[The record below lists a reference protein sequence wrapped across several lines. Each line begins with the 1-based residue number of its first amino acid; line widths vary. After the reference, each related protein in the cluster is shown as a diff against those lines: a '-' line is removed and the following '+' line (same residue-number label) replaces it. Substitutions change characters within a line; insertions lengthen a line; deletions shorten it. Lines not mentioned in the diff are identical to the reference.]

1 MHRTLGESET
11 QVSWGKSVPFV
22 LVHLLPLGLFWTG
35 ARAVDWVV
43 CGALY
48 FVRMFFI
55 TGAYHRYFAHRSYK
69 MGRVMQ
75 FLMALG
81 GTLAVQKGVLWW
93 AAHHRK
99 HHKFSDQPGDVHS
112 PKDGL
117 GWAHVGWI
125 MSTSHDD
132 TDWKWI
138 RDFAKYPELVWL
150 NRYHV
155 VPPVVLASLLFFAGG
170 ASMLLCGFF
179 LSTAILY
186 HGTFSINSLMHIWGR
201 RRYVTK
207 DTSRNTLLLALVT
220 LGEGWHNNH
229 HYYQSSA
236 NQGFFWWEV
245 DITYYI
251 LKAMSFV
258 GLVSDLRKPPRH
270 VLESNLV
277 RDNVDV
283 GMASESVSR
292 AAASRRAVSPAAASA
307 LPDDAALEADR
318 RPAPALEAL
327 PDPAE

>member
-1 MHRTLGESET
+1 MAVTEGRRGADYKSNMHRTLGNADT
-11 QVSWGKSVPFV
+11 KVAWAKSVPFV

-35 ARAVDWVV
+35 VSAVDWVV

-55 TGAYHRYFAHRSYK
+55 TGAYHRYFSHRSYK
-69 MGRVMQ
+69 MGRAMQ

-99 HHKFSDQPGDVHS
+99 HHKFSDQPGDIHS

-117 GWAHVGWI
+117 GWSHMGWI
-125 MSTSHDD
+125 MSSAHDE

-150 NRYHV
+150 NKYHL
-155 VPPVVLASLLFFAGG
+155 VPPAVLAVVLFIAGG
-170 ASMLLCGFF
+170 TSMLLCGFF

-186 HGTFSINSLMHIWGR
+186 HGTFSINSLMHVWGR
-201 RRYVTK
+201 RRYVTR

-229 HYYQSSA
+229 HYYQSST

-251 LKAMSFV
+251 LKLMSVF
-258 GLVSDLRKPPRH
+258 GLVYDLRKPPKH

-277 RDNVDV
+277 KDNEDI
-283 GMASESVSR
+283 GMR
-292 AAASRRAVSPAAASA
+292 PAAPAREP
-307 LPDDAALEADR
+307 LP
-318 RPAPALEAL
+318 L

>member
-1 MHRTLGESET
+1 MHRTLALSQT
-11 QVSWGKSVPFV
+11 KISWGKSVPFA
-22 LVHLLPLGLFWTG
+22 LVHLLPLGLIWTG
-35 ARAVDWVV
+35 ARTIDWVV

-48 FVRMFFI
+48 FIRMFFI
-55 TGAYHRYFAHRSYK
+55 TGAYHRYFSHRSYK

-117 GWAHVGWI
+117 GWAHVKWI
-125 MSTSHDD
+125 MSTAHDE
-132 TDWKWI
+132 TEWAWI
-138 RDFAKYPELVWL
+138 RDFSKYPELVWL
-150 NRYHV
+150 NKYHV
-155 VPPVVLASLLFFAGG
+155 VPPAILAFGMFLAGG
-170 ASMLLCGFF
+170 TSMLLCGFF

-186 HGTFSINSLMHIWGR
+186 HGTFSINSLMHVWGR

-207 DTSRNTLLLALVT
+207 DTSRNTFLLALVT

-229 HYYQSSA
+229 HYYQSST

-251 LKAMSFV
+251 LKMMSWV
-258 GLVSDLRKPPRH
+258 GLVYDLRKPPKG

-277 RDNVDV
+277 RDNEDI
-283 GMASESVSR
+283 GM
-292 AAASRRAVSPAAASA
+292 RR
-307 LPDDAALEADR
+307 E
-318 RPAPALEAL
+318 PAPAAL

>member
-1 MHRTLGESET
+1 MHRTLDRSHT
-11 QVSWGKSVPFV
+11 RVAWGKSIPFV
-22 LVHLLPLGLFWTG
+22 VIHLLPLGLFWTG
-35 ARAVDWVV
+35 ARAIDWAV

-55 TGAYHRYFAHRSYK
+55 TGAYHRYFSHRSYK

-75 FLMALG
+75 FVMALG

-99 HHKFSDQPGDVHS
+99 HHKFSDQEGDVHS
-112 PKDGL
+112 PKDGVF
-117 GWAHVGWI
+117 WAHVGWI
-125 MSTSHDD
+125 VSTSHDE

-138 RDFAKYPELVWL
+138 RDFSKYPELVWL
-150 NRYHV
+150 NKNHV
-155 VPPVVLASLLFFAGG
+155 IPPVVLATALYLAGG

-179 LSTAILY
+179 LSTALLY

-229 HYYQSSA
+229 HYYQSST
-236 NQGFFWWEV
+236 NQGFFWWEI

-251 LKAMSFV
+251 LKLMSFV
-258 GLVSDLRKPPRH
+258 GLVSDLRKPPKH

-277 RDNVDV
+277 RDHVDV
-283 GMASESVSR
+283 GMLPGAAEPR
-292 AAASRRAVSPAAASA
+292 APRPGPSPV
-307 LPDDAALEADR
+307 L
-318 RPAPALEAL
+318 
-327 PDPAE
+327 DPAE

>member
-1 MHRTLGESET
+1 MHRTLGLPET
-11 QVSWGKSVPFV
+11 KISWGKSIPFA

-35 ARAVDWVV
+35 ARSIDWAV

-48 FVRMFFI
+48 FARMFFI
-55 TGAYHRYFAHRSYK
+55 TGAYHRYFSHRSYK

-99 HHKFSDQPGDVHS
+99 HHKLSDQPGDVHS
-112 PKDGL
+112 PKDGVF
-117 GWAHVGWI
+117 WAHIGWI
-125 MSTSHDD
+125 MSTSHDE

-150 NRYHV
+150 NKYHV
-155 VPPVVLASLLFFAGG
+155 VPPAIMALVMFLLGG
-170 ASMLLCGFF
+170 PSMLLCGFF

-201 RRYVTK
+201 RRYVTR
-207 DTSRNTLLLALVT
+207 DTSRNTMLLALVT

-229 HYYQSSA
+229 HYYQSST

-251 LKAMSFV
+251 LEMLSWV
-258 GLVSDLRKPPRH
+258 GLVSDLRKPPKH
-270 VLESNLV
+270 VLEGNLV
-277 RDNVDV
+277 RDNEDI
-283 GMASESVSR
+283 GMR
-292 AAASRRAVSPAAASA
+292 AEP
-307 LPDDAALEADR
+307 P
-318 RPAPALEAL
+318 PEAL
-327 PDPAE
+327 LDLDPAE

>member
-1 MHRTLGESET
+1 
-11 QVSWGKSVPFV
+11 
-22 LVHLLPLGLFWTG
+22 
-35 ARAVDWVV
+35 
-43 CGALY
+43 
-48 FVRMFFI
+48 
-55 TGAYHRYFAHRSYK
+55 
-69 MGRVMQ
+69 
-75 FLMALG
+75 
-81 GTLAVQKGVLWW
+81 
-93 AAHHRK
+93 
-99 HHKFSDQPGDVHS
+99 
-112 PKDGL
+112 
-117 GWAHVGWI
+117 
-125 MSTSHDD
+125 
-132 TDWKWI
+132 
-138 RDFAKYPELVWL
+138 
-150 NRYHV
+150 
-155 VPPVVLASLLFFAGG
+155 
-170 ASMLLCGFF
+170 
-179 LSTAILY
+179 
-186 HGTFSINSLMHIWGR
+186 MHIWGR

-292 AAASRRAVSPAAASA
+292 AAVSRRAVSPAAASA

>member
-1 MHRTLGESET
+1 MHRTLNASET
-11 QVSWGKSVPFV
+11 RVSWGKSIPFL

-35 ARAVDWVV
+35 ARTIDWVV

-48 FVRMFFI
+48 FIRMFFI
-55 TGAYHRYFAHRSYK
+55 TGVYHRYFSHRSYK

-117 GWAHVGWI
+117 IWAHMSWI
-125 MSTSHDD
+125 MSNSHDE

-150 NRYHV
+150 NKYHV
-155 VPPVVLASLLFFAGG
+155 VPPIALALGLFLAGG
-170 ASMLLCGFF
+170 TSMLLCGFF

-186 HGTFSINSLMHIWGR
+186 HGTFSINSLMHVWGS
-201 RRYVTK
+201 RRYVTR
-207 DTSRNTLLLALVT
+207 DTSRNTMLIALVT

-229 HYYQSSA
+229 HYYQSST

-251 LKAMSFV
+251 LTMMSWV
-258 GLVSDLRKPPRH
+258 GLVSDLRKPPQH

-277 RDNVDV
+277 RDNIDV
-283 GMASESVSR
+283 GMLPELAPL
-292 AAASRRAVSPAAASA
+292 AASHAASTPIPSA
-307 LPDDAALEADR
+307 TASLL
-318 RPAPALEAL
+318 
-327 PDPAE
+327 DPAE

>member
-179 LSTAILY
+179 LSTA
-186 HGTFSINSLMHIWGR
+186 R
-201 RRYVTK
+201 
-207 DTSRNTLLLALVT
+207 SRST
-220 LGEGWHNNH
+220 
-229 HYYQSSA
+229 
-236 NQGFFWWEV
+236 
-245 DITYYI
+245 
-251 LKAMSFV
+251 
-258 GLVSDLRKPPRH
+258 R
-270 VLESNLV
+270 
-277 RDNVDV
+277 
-283 GMASESVSR
+283 
-292 AAASRRAVSPAAASA
+292 
-307 LPDDAALEADR
+307 
-318 RPAPALEAL
+318 
-327 PDPAE
+327 

>member
-1 MHRTLGESET
+1 MHRTLGSSET
-11 QVSWGKSVPFV
+11 QVAWGKSVPFA

-69 MGRVMQ
+69 MGRAMQ
-75 FLMALG
+75 FAMALG

-150 NRYHV
+150 NKYHV
-155 VPPVVLASLLFFAGG
+155 IPPVVLATILYFAGG

-251 LKAMSFV
+251 LKLMSFV

-283 GMASESVSR
+283 GMMSGAKPPE
-292 AAASRRAVSPAAASA
+292 AASPVLAEAV
-307 LPDDAALEADR
+307 LPEGG
-318 RPAPALEAL
+318 RPEPALEAL
-327 PDPAE
+327 PGPAE

>member
-1 MHRTLGESET
+1 MA
-11 QVSWGKSVPFV
+11 WGKSIPFV

-48 FVRMFFI
+48 FIRMFFI
-55 TGAYHRYFAHRSYK
+55 TGVYHRYFSHRSYK

-117 GWAHVGWI
+117 GWAHIGWI
-125 MSTSHDD
+125 TSTAHD
-132 TDWKWI
+132 TTELAWI

-155 VPPVVLASLLFFAGG
+155 VPPAILAVALYLTGG

-186 HGTFSINSLMHIWGR
+186 HGTFSINSLMHVWGR

-229 HYYQSSA
+229 HYYQSST
-236 NQGFFWWEV
+236 NQGFFWWEI

-251 LKAMSFV
+251 LKMMSWV
-258 GLVSDLRKPPRH
+258 GLVYDLRTPPKE

-277 RDNVDV
+277 RDHEDV
-283 GMASESVSR
+283 GMR
-292 AAASRRAVSPAAASA
+292 
-307 LPDDAALEADR
+307 PDAGA
-318 RPAPALEAL
+318 RPQEAPAAL

>member
-1 MHRTLGESET
+1 MHRTLSNAQT
-11 QVSWGKSVPFV
+11 KVAWGKSVPFV

-35 ARAVDWVV
+35 VRSIDWVV

-55 TGAYHRYFAHRSYK
+55 TGAYHRYFSHRSYK

-75 FLMALG
+75 FLMAFG
-81 GTLAVQKGVLWW
+81 GSLAVQKGVLWW

-99 HHKFSDQPGDVHS
+99 HHKYSDQHGDVHS

-117 GWAHVGWI
+117 GWAHMGWI
-125 MSTSHDD
+125 MSTAHDD
-132 TDWKWI
+132 TELAWI

-150 NRYHV
+150 NRYHLL
-155 VPPVVLASLLFFAGG
+155 PPTLLATALFVIGG
-170 ASMLLCGFF
+170 PSMLLCGFF

-186 HGTFSINSLMHIWGR
+186 HGTFSINSLMHVWGR

-236 NQGFFWWEV
+236 NQGFFWWEI

-251 LKAMSFV
+251 LKLLSFV
-258 GLVSDLRKPPRH
+258 GLVSDLRNPPKQ
-270 VLESNLV
+270 VLVSNLV
-277 RDNVDV
+277 RDNEDI
-283 GMASESVSR
+283 GMRPAR
-292 AAASRRAVSPAAASA
+292 PAAPAMADAVSLA
-307 LPDDAALEADR
+307 
-318 RPAPALEAL
+318 
-327 PDPAE
+327 DPAE